1 MVPNAAGR
9 IMTAVYA
16 LTPAGKT
23 PLTEAVSQA
32 AKVLDFRVRP
42 GLIVVLTD
50 GEETCGGSPCNLGE
64 QLSAEAAKL
73 TIHIISLRVKGYT
86 WMGEQSAL
94 EAKCLAERNGGL
106 YLPVETQDELM
117 DALEKTLGCPM
128 VTLTGARG
136 VLISFTWTL
145 SRLSCGPP
153 RDLL

>member
-1 MVPNAAGR
+1 
-9 IMTAVYA
+9 MTAVDA

-32 AKVLDFRVRP
+32 ANVLDFRVQP

-73 TIHIISLRVKGYT
+73 TIHVISLRVKGYT

-117 DALEKTLGCPM
+117 DALERTLGCPM
-128 VTLTGARG
+128 VTKDFRG
-136 VLISFTWTL
+136 ERAFL
-145 SRLSCGPP
+145 PH
-153 RDLL
+153 